1 MATVYLATDTE
12 LSRRV
17 AIKLLHPELGA
28 NLGPERFLREI
39 AFASRLSH
47 PHILPLFESGRAD
60 GRLFYV
66 MPFVEGETLRH
77 RLEREAQLPL
87 PETIRIVTAVA
98 SALDYAHRTGVVH
111 RDIKPENILLARD
124 SGDGPVHPV
133 VADFGIARALDAAG
147 GERLTETGLALGTPA
162 YMSPEQAAGGGRLD
176 GRSDVYALGCVAYE
190 MLAGTPPFT
199 GPSAQALMARHAV
212 DRVPPLRTVR
222 ATVPEPVVAAIERA
236 LAKVPADRFATAG
249 EFAEA
254 LAAPSAPW
262 SVSSRWLSARNIG
275 IAVGGAVVLA
285 GVAAA
290 VGVARKAGAP
300 AVIASAARI
309 AVVPLGSV
317 YADTA
322 LARLGRDLAVT
333 IAASLDGVGDV
344 RTVDRQT
351 IAAATTN
358 RGTPVSL
365 EESAALARRHGAGSV
380 MHGTLVRIGTN
391 VRLDFGLYEAAGL
404 GPIARNLV
412 ITAPLDS
419 LGALTDSV
427 VWALLR
433 QIWRRGEPPT
443 PSLASVTTGSV
454 PALRAFLDGER
465 ELIGNRWDGAALA
478 YRSAIATDST
488 FWLAYERYAETQTWR
503 EEEIEPELLDR
514 LARHRQ
520 ALPER
525 DRLLADAILSAREP
539 SASRTLE
546 LYEQVTRRF
555 PDYWPGWFLYGDRL
569 VHFGGL
575 WGFPWTRARDAL
587 QRALAG
593 NPNLV
598 PSWHHL
604 FLISV
609 GRDSAL
615 PALSA
620 ARLAELGF
628 FATPGKGWAP
638 HPGRQDS
645 FRMLAELSRHDGSLP
660 DSLGA
665 LADHAAQYAAS
676 GASPRDVRLTPTN
689 LLLAGFPAAQI
700 DANRRVLALGV
711 EREIAA
717 ANLTSIAL
725 AWASRGAWDS
735 ALVASDSA
743 VAVDPGPNSALEAY
757 RLAVLGAWVGAIDPG
772 EAVRRQRPAWL
783 AAERLPAD
791 PPPVSNP
798 ARLIWLDG
806 ILAYVRG
813 DRQGI
818 AQARR
823 ALRQRPLP
831 VAADLQEVARA
842 MRSFNDRSLAAFEKA
857 LAGDRT
863 AAGRALAAL
872 EWECAGLWTC
882 GVNNYDLAVHH
893 LASARWLLAAGDTAQ
908 TARLL
913 RWHESFQRD
922 SYWNGTLVL
931 TPLAYLESARL
942 EEARGDSVEARE
954 HYHQFLRRFDAPL
967 PSQRDLVEDARR
979 ALDRLSSSPS
989 ASSPTHVPPQRSRVS
1004 KVDGSFGGQS
1014 GSGQGG
1020 N

>member
-12 LSRRV
+12 LSRQV
-17 AIKLLHPELGA
+17 AIKLLHPELAA

-66 MPFVEGETLRH
+66 MPFVEGETLRR
-77 RLEREAQLPL
+77 RLEREGQLPV

-133 VADFGIARALDAAG
+133 VADFGIARALDATG

-199 GPSAQALMARHAV
+199 GPTAQALMARHAV

-254 LAAPSAPW
+254 LAARSAPW
-262 SVSSRWLSARNIG
+262 SVSWLSARNIG
-275 IAVGGAVVLA
+275 IAISGAAVLA

-290 VGVARKAGAP
+290 VGMARKARAP

-317 YADTA
+317 SADTA
-322 LARLGRDLAVT
+322 LARFGRNLAVT

-344 RTVDRQT
+344 RTVDRLT

-404 GPIARNLV
+404 GPIARNIV

-465 ELIGNRWDGAALA
+465 ELIGNRWDSAALA

-587 QRALAG
+587 QHALAG

-598 PSWHHL
+598 PAWHHL

-628 FATPGKGWAP
+628 FATR
-638 HPGRQDS
+638 PGRQDG

-660 DSLGA
+660 DSLAA
-665 LADHAAQYAAS
+665 LAVHAAQYAAS
-676 GASPRDVRLTPTN
+676 GALPREFRLTPTN
-689 LLLAGFPAAQI
+689 ILLAGFPAAQI

-725 AWASRGAWDS
+725 AWAARGAWDS

-743 VAVDPGPNSALEAY
+743 VAVDPGPTSVLEAY
-757 RLAVLGAWVGAIDPG
+757 RMSVLGAWVGALDPG
-772 EAVRRQRPAWL
+772 EASRRQRPAWG
-783 AAERLPAD
+783 AAERLPAELAA
-791 PPPVSNP
+791 VSTA
-798 ARLIWLDG
+798 ARLPWLDG
-806 ILAYVRG
+806 LLAYTRG

-831 VAADLQEVARA
+831 TAADLREAARA
-842 MRSFNDRSLAAFEKA
+842 KTSFNDRSLAAFDKA
-857 LAGDRT
+857 LAGDRS
-863 AAGRALAAL
+863 AAGRALAEL

-882 GVNNYDLAVHH
+882 GVGNYDLAVHH

-908 TARLL
+908 AARLL
-913 RWHESFQRD
+913 RWHESFQPD

-931 TPLAYLESARL
+931 TPLAYLESARI
-942 EEARGDSVEARE
+942 EDARGDTAEARE
-954 HYHQFLRRFDAPL
+954 HYRQFLRRYDAPL
-967 PSQRDLVEDARR
+967 RSQRHLVEDARQ

-989 ASSPTHVPPQRSRVS
+989 ASSATHVSPQRSGVS
-1004 KVDGSFGGQS
+1004 KVNGSFGGQS

>member
-1 MATVYLATDTE
+1 MYLAEDRK
-12 LSRRV
+12 LHRPV
-17 AIKLLHPELGA
+17 AVKVLHPTVA
-28 NLGPERFLREI
+28 AALGPERFLREI
-39 AFASRLSH
+39 ELASRLSH
-47 PHILPLFESGRAD
+47 PHILTIHDSGEAA

-66 MPFVEGETLRH
+66 MPYVEGESLRQ
-77 RLEREAQLPL
+77 RLERERQLPIG
-87 PETIRIVTAVA
+87 EAVA
-98 SALDYAHRTGVVH
+98 IVGAVAGALDQAHRAGVVH

-124 SGDGPVHPV
+124 PAGGPPHPL
-133 VADFGIARALDAAG
+133 VADFGIARALDVAG
-147 GERLTETGLALGTPA
+147 GERLTETGLILGTPA
-162 YMSPEQAAGGGRLD
+162 YMSPEQATADGQLD

-190 MLAGTPPFT
+190 MLGGITPFS
-199 GPSAQALMARHAV
+199 GPTARAIMARHAV
-212 DRVPPLRTVR
+212 DPVPPLRTVR
-222 ATVPEPVVAAIERA
+222 PNLPEGVAAAIERA

-254 LAAPSAPW
+254 LTAQSAPKAA
-262 SVSSRWLSARNIG
+262 RGRGLSARNIR
-275 IAVGGAVVLA
+275 IAMGGAAVLA
-285 GVAAA
+285 GVAAL
-290 VGVARKAGAP
+290 VGVARKARAP

-333 IAASLDGVGDV
+333 IAASLDGMGDV
-344 RTVDRQT
+344 RTVDRLS

-365 EESAALARRHGAGSV
+365 EEGAALARRHGAGSV

-391 VRLDFGLYEAAGL
+391 VRLDLGLYEAAGL
-404 GPIARNLV
+404 GPIARNIV
-412 ITAPLDS
+412 ATAPLDS
-419 LGALTDSV
+419 VGALTDSV
-427 VWALLR
+427 VGAVLR
-433 QIWRRGEPPT
+433 QVWRRGEPPT

-465 ELIGNRWDGAALA
+465 ELIGNHWDAAALA
-478 YRSAIATDST
+478 YRSALATDST
-488 FWLAYERYAETQTWR
+488 FWLAYERYAETQMWR
-503 EEEIEPELLDR
+503 EEEIEAALLDR
-514 LARHRQ
+514 LARHRH

-525 DRLLADAILSAREP
+525 DRLLADAILSVREP
-539 SASRTLE
+539 SASRSFE
-546 LYEQVTRRF
+546 LYEEVTRRF

-598 PSWHHL
+598 PGWHHL
-604 FLISV
+604 FLVSV

-615 PALSA
+615 PARCA

-628 FATPGKGWAP
+628 FATRPE
-638 HPGRQDS
+638 RQYG
-645 FRMLAELSRHDGSLP
+645 FRVLAELSRHDGRLP
-660 DSLGA
+660 DSLEA
-665 LADHAAQYAAS
+665 LADRAARYAAS
-676 GASPRDVRLTPTN
+676 GASPRDVRLTPTDA
-689 LLLAGFPAAQI
+689 LRAGFPAAQI
-700 DANRRVLALGV
+700 DANGRVLALGV

-757 RLAVLGAWVGAIDPG
+757 RLAVLGAWIGALDPS
-772 EAVRRQRPAWL
+772 EAVGRQRRAWL
-783 AAERLPAD
+783 ALEQMPAD
-791 PPPVSNP
+791 PPPITTP
-798 ARLIWLDG
+798 ARLAWLDG
-806 ILAYVRG
+806 VLAYARG

-823 ALRQRPLP
+823 ALRQRPMP
-831 VAADLQEVARA
+831 AAAADVQEIARA
-842 MRSFNDRSLAAFEKA
+842 VTSFNDRSLAAFDKA

-863 AAGRALAAL
+863 GAGHALAAL
-872 EWECAGLWTC
+872 EWECVGLWAC
-882 GVNNYDLAVHH
+882 GVNNYDIAVHH

-908 TARLL
+908 AARLL
-913 RWHESFQRD
+913 RWHEAFQSG

-931 TPLAYLESARL
+931 TPLAYLESARV
-942 EEARGDSVEARE
+942 EEARGATADARE
-954 HYHQFLRRFDAPL
+954 HYGQFLRRYDAPL
-967 PSQRDLVEDARR
+967 SSQRHLVEDARR
-979 ALDRLSSSPS
+979 ALDRLSGS
-989 ASSPTHVPPQRSRVS
+989 ASVSSPTHAPPP
-1004 KVDGSFGGQS
+1004 
-1014 GSGQGG
+1014 GSGA
-1020 N
+1020 